1 MAERM
6 IGDPRKRRM
15 QPRVGLHCPFPLPLP
30 VALPSGSDVRAQRGL
45 VHASRAAC
53 GSHPHGRQKA
63 SRGCLNRRPDP
74 TRTRSAWLIRQAAG
88 RRFAAGPQ
96 R

>member
-1 MAERM
+1 MAEPM
-6 IGDPRKRRM
+6 IGDPRNRRM

-53 GSHPHGRQKA
+53 GSHPHGPQKA
-63 SRGCLNRRPDP
+63 SRGCLSRRPDA
-74 TRTRSAWLIRQAAG
+74 TRARATWLTARAAK
-88 RRFAAGPQ
+88 RPFAAGSQ